1 MDDDVASTIRQ
12 ALGGGGGGK
21 GEGEGRGA
29 GAGAGSGSD
38 SETNSDDN
46 DDDESASD
54 DDEDGNQW
62 LLHVAFTATD
72 PIYGA
77 ELCSTTSYTTDTM
90 VGPATSNIA
99 RRTSDIPGPVTSS
112 TRDCNPPSLSQT
124 ASYDV
129 ARVYEG

>member
-1 MDDDVASTIRQ
+1 MINCIQICFKFAFRFK
-12 ALGGGGGGK
+12 L
-21 GEGEGRGA
+21 RRY
-29 GAGAGSGSD
+29 
-38 SETNSDDN
+38 N
-46 DDDESASD
+46 
-54 DDEDGNQW
+54 
-62 LLHVAFTATD
+62 VAFTATD